1 MKTLGQTTAGQ
12 VKAYCAKIGADPLLS
27 QGAGGNV
34 SWKDGELLWV
44 KASGTWLAH
53 AENEEIFIAVDLAH
67 LRIEIADENFSATP
81 KVVGD
86 SSLRPSIETMLHA
99 LMPHKVVV
107 HLHAVEILA
116 HLVRINSLAD
126 LHQLIPD
133 DVDWVFVDYFKP
145 GEELAKSVSTH
156 IAGHPGADVIFLKN
170 HGVVVGAESILE
182 IEGII
187 NSLTQTFSLDTG
199 EHFHKQVCS
208 PTPKQVNGYVYFQHG
223 DLHQLATNK
232 EYFDYL
238 RTKWALY
245 PDHIVF
251 LGHSP
256 HVYESFDEFACT
268 REKLTELP
276 ELVFIYK
283 EGVYVLPNFSK
294 AKTAQLI
301 CYYNVLIRQK
311 SMSQLNSL
319 SDAQV
324 SELIHWEA
332 EKYRKINSN

>member
-1 MKTLGQTTAGQ
+1 MKTLGQTTAEQ
-12 VKAYCAKIGADPLLS
+12 VKAYCTKIGADPLLT

-34 SWKDGELLWV
+34 SWKDGEFLWV

-67 LRIEIADENFSATP
+67 LRVEIADKNFSATP

-99 LMPHKVVV
+99 LMPHKIVV
-107 HLHAVEILA
+107 HLHAVDILA
-116 HLVRINSLAD
+116 HLVRANPLAD

-156 IAGHPGADVIFLKN
+156 VADHPGANVIFLRN
-170 HGVVVGAESILE
+170 HGVVVGAESISE
-182 IEGII
+182 IEHIV

-199 EHFHKQVCS
+199 EHFHKQVRT
-208 PTPKQVNGYVYFQHG
+208 PTPKKMNGYICFQHG
-223 DLHQLATNK
+223 DLNQLATNK

-238 RTKWALY
+238 KTKWALY

-251 LGHSP
+251 LGASP
-256 HVYESFDEFACT
+256 HVYESFDEFAHI

-283 EGVYVLPNFSK
+283 EGVYVLPQFSK
-294 AKTAQLI
+294 AKTEQLC

-311 SMSQLNSL
+311 SMSQLKSL
-319 SDAQV
+319 SDTQV
-324 SELIHWEA
+324 SELIDWEA
-332 EKYRKINSN
+332 EKYRKNNSN